1 MKKIKKL
8 AASFLA
14 AIVCFSLA
22 GCAGS
27 GQKKSFSEFCEEE
40 FKDSIEADSF
50 SAYFTVSD
58 PSKYGI
64 TYDEYTLGDIS
75 LEELKNGEKE
85 IKEERKKLYNYNRNE
100 LSEEEQITYDCLD
113 TYYST
118 QQQLAHGYMMQN
130 PFAIHSGL
138 QANLSTNFI
147 EYVFYNKDDVDH
159 YLEYVKD
166 VPRYV
171 DQVCDFARDQ
181 SEKGYFMPDKVAELA
196 ADQCKQYLDA
206 DEDPLIESFK
216 DKIKKLG
223 LSKDEEEKYIK
234 LNEDYVNQYF
244 RPAYQTMEDLLDELG
259 GTAGNQGGLA
269 GFGDE
274 GKKYYEAIVKYKT
287 SSDYS
292 VEEISN
298 MLEKKASDILKE
310 ASALAIADYGAYDE
324 GLNYQPDMDEPE
336 EALDFLIDKMK
347 EDFPEPATVNY
358 NIEYQNKACEV
369 EGTIAYYAPCRIDDI
384 DVNNIKVNGSA
395 VADSK
400 MMLYTTLAHEGY
412 PGHLYEF
419 TSFYNNDEIPD
430 IRKILDFIGATEGW
444 AEYVSENALKYL
456 DDLSE
461 NGAKMYALN
470 DVLTYVVVSRLD
482 IGVNYEGWDLDDAYD
497 YLSAYFQTDKN
508 YDEEDNLVSSLY
520 YEVAGDPGAYLPYTL
535 GHMFMNDMRE
545 KAEEELGDAFDA
557 KEYHQW
563 LLDVGVAPFNVYDS
577 ELDKW
582 LAAKKQA

>member
-1 MKKIKKL
+1 MKKLRFVLI
-8 AASFLA
+8 SFA
-14 AIVCFSLA
+14 AIIFVAAILL
-22 GCAGS
+22 
-27 GQKKSFSEFCEEE
+27 
-40 FKDSIEADSF
+40 
-50 SAYFTVSD
+50 FT
-58 PSKYGI
+58 
-64 TYDEYTLGDIS
+64 
-75 LEELKNGEKE
+75 
-85 IKEERKKLYNYNRNE
+85 RKMT
-100 LSEEEQITYDCLD
+100 I
-113 TYYST
+113 
-118 QQQLAHGYMMQN
+118 
-130 PFAIHSGL
+130 PFAYS
-138 QANLSTNFI
+138 
-147 EYVFYNKDDVDH
+147 
-159 YLEYVKD
+159 
-166 VPRYV
+166 
-171 DQVCDFARDQ
+171 
-181 SEKGYFMPDKVAELA
+181 
-196 ADQCKQYLDA
+196 
-206 DEDPLIESFK
+206 
-216 DKIKKLG
+216 
-223 LSKDEEEKYIK
+223 SK
-234 LNEDYVNQYF
+234 
-244 RPAYQTMEDLLDELG
+244 AG
-259 GTAGNQGGLA
+259 GTWSVGM
-269 GFGDE
+269 
-274 GKKYYEAIVKYKT
+274 VM
-287 SSDYS
+287 SD
-292 VEEISN
+292 N
-298 MLEKKASDILKE
+298 PL
-310 ASALAIADYGAYDE
+310 
-324 GLNYQPDMDEPE
+324 
-336 EALDFLIDKMK
+336 
-347 EDFPEPATVNY
+347 
-358 NIEYQNKACEV
+358 
-369 EGTIAYYAPCRIDDI
+369 DI